1 MLSPWEKRMRVHANN
16 REVSVHPRL
25 EAPAQAL
32 ERAWRLGPDRTTAVI
47 MKQRRGLGA
56 LVGAGPASGLLSNTD
71 RVTMSFFE
79 MLWFFI
85 ESKRAGSWRPI
96 AIGSGV
102 WISRWRG
109 DADWEQMPKRDRV
122 ISTW

>member
-1 MLSPWEKRMRVHANN
+1 MFMPTTGRCRFTPGWKRQLKPW
-16 REVSVHPRL
+16 S
-25 EAPAQAL
+25 AL
-32 ERAWRLGPDRTTAVI
+32 GDLDPDRTTAVI
-47 MKQRRGLGA
+47 MKQRRGRGA
-56 LVGAGPASGLLSNTD
+56 LVGAGPASGLLSDTD
-71 RVTMSFFE
+71 RVTMSFFG
-79 MLWFFI
+79 MLRFFI

-109 DADWEQMPKRDRV
+109 DADLEQMPKRDRV